1 MGGATAG
8 PAFYGLVVADAGP
21 AEYTALCENKAGRRV
36 VGPGVSWPDPYR
48 RFVMRLAA
56 VLLLGLGLIAALL
69 EGANAQEK
77 KETTLKGTIT
87 CAKCDLKV
95 EGQTTC
101 ATVISVKKGD
111 KATVYYFDKASH
123 KKYHGD
129 VCREA
134 KPGSV
139 TGTVSKQG
147 DKNIITVNKLNYD

>member
-1 MGGATAG
+1 
-8 PAFYGLVVADAGP
+8 
-21 AEYTALCENKAGRRV
+21 
-36 VGPGVSWPDPYR
+36 
-48 RFVMRLAA
+48 MRLAA

-95 EGQTTC
+95 EGQKAC
-101 ATVISVKKGD
+101 ATVITVKKAD
-111 KATVYYFDKASH
+111 KTTVYYFDTAAH
-123 KKYHGD
+123 KKYHQD

-139 TGTVSKQG
+139 TGTVSKKG
-147 DKNIITVNKLNYD
+147 EKNIITVEKLNYD